1 MGKYILEG
9 YHHRVFGAVASLKG
23 QFEGPEWR
31 RLQEMHKY
39 EALSGPERE
48 KAMASAIG
56 PLPAAADVQA
66 PRAED
71 SNALLR
77 ADALRWLAYR
87 TSRLGGDEDKAVR
100 DLIRFWAVEFN
111 KSVESLD
118 FPAKWRNTTAG
129 KLFREIK
136 AISEDMIRP
145 QERDYPEATFA
156 NGMKIW
162 LKLFDMHEAMDSL
175 LVKAVGGAP
184 RPMLTT

>member
-39 EALSGPERE
+39 DALSGPERE

-87 TSRLGGDEDKAVR
+87 TAATREDITHNSCR
-100 DLIRFWAVEFN
+100 
-111 KSVESLD
+111 
-118 FPAKWRNTTAG
+118 
-129 KLFREIK
+129 
-136 AISEDMIRP
+136 
-145 QERDYPEATFA
+145 
-156 NGMKIW
+156 
-162 LKLFDMHEAMDSL
+162 AMDS
-175 LVKAVGGAP
+175 ASSATSSSAPSSAPSPAPSSAPSPAP
-184 RPMLTT
+184 RCHDFAAGLARPRF